1 MSIALTEEPARRLA
15 AVTGASRGIGLELAK
30 VFAQND
36 FDLVI
41 AADSTALREVVP
53 QLERLGAHVDTVQT
67 DLATSAGVDRFYECL
82 VEQSRDIDAL
92 AMNAGLGVSGE
103 FIDTALEEEL
113 RLVNL
118 NIVSLLRLTKK
129 ILPDFVKQ
137 GSGRIL
143 YTSSPVTALP
153 GPYFAVGA
161 ASKAFLQSFAETIRL
176 EVKDTGVTITVLQPR
191 VAEPRCLTR
200 ARVADTA
207 TGAGEDPAE
216 AALEGFE
223 ALMAGKDHVIAGAF
237 RHPARTAV
245 ARLLPDPL
253 GAQFHDGQPR
263 LAARSSKKGE
273 RTS

>member
-1 MSIALTEEPARRLA
+1 MSIALTVESGRRLA

-30 VFAQND
+30 VFALNN
-36 FDLVI
+36 FDLVL
-41 AADSTALREVVP
+41 ALDSTAIREVVP
-53 QLERLGAHVDTVQT
+53 QLEQLGAHVDTVQT
-67 DLATSAGVDRFYECL
+67 DLATAAGVDRFYECL
-82 VEQSRDIDAL
+82 VEQGRDIDAV
-92 AMNAGLGVSGE
+92 AMNAGLCVSGE

-118 NIVSLLRLTKK
+118 NIISLLRLTKK

-191 VAEPRCLTR
+191 VAETRILAR
-200 ARVADTA
+200 ARLADA
-207 TGAGEDPAE
+207 SAGSGDDPAE
-216 AALEGFE
+216 AAREGFE
-223 ALMAGKDHVIAGAF
+223 ALMAGKDHVIAGPVK
-237 RHPARTAV
+237 HQVRTAV
-245 ARLLPDPL
+245 ARLLPDHL
-253 GAQFHDGQPR
+253 GAQLHGSEPR
-263 LAARSSKKGE
+263 PGSRSSKKGE
-273 RTS
+273 RTP